1 VILFTFVKASYSQVL
16 YSEDFAV
23 MSPLP
28 TGWAQQNLSTPAGTN
43 PLWFQGN
50 SGVFPAQNG
59 AATSYAACN
68 FNSVA
73 GNNTISNWLFMP
85 NISIK
90 NGDVFTFYTRTVPSP
105 AFPDRLQVRMSL
117 NGASTNAGTTANDVG
132 DFTTL
137 LLDINPTLTTTGYP
151 NAWTQYT
158 VTISGVPA
166 PTSGRLAFR
175 YFVTSGG
182 PSGANSDYIGVD
194 NVVYTAVAPCTGT
207 PAPGATNSSVNPV
220 CPGVNF
226 TLSLAT
232 PGSGVTYQWQSSPDG
247 TTWANITGATNA
259 TLTTNQT
266 AATYYRCNVN
276 CGANQGTS
284 TPLQVN
290 MALPSAC
297 YCTPPASDCTDDDV
311 ITRVRIS
318 TLDNASTCGTGPPA
332 GYSNYTTTV
341 AAPTVYSG
349 AANPI
354 TVDAP
359 ATWTEGVC
367 VWIDYNQNGQFET
380 TEYTSL
386 GNKPAGQTSVTG
398 NIAIPSTALNGTTRM
413 RVRIRFAGVFTNT
426 QACTGST
433 FSETEDY
440 NVTIA
445 PCVPVTITGAPSS
458 STIVCGAS
466 TSFTVTTA
474 GTLPAYSWQYRTSA
488 SGIWQTVTN
497 GGIYSGA
504 TTATL
509 TLTDVSQ
516 AFSGYQYRAL
526 VTGGCSAVDFTTPP
540 ATLTVNSIV
549 PVVNPASATICA
561 GSVQQLSLTNS
572 VSAPV
577 TATFTSGPV
586 SVVIPESPGGVSS
599 GTSTIN
605 VSGIPAG
612 AVITEMKVRL
622 NMSHNWVGDVCYVV
636 KAPNGKVLNLDNF
649 LSATGG
655 AGTNFVNTVISSSGT
670 ALLSSGTSPYTGTFR
685 ADAATGAII
694 PSAPAGPVGYTPDV
708 TTWGAL
714 QTTMN
719 GTWTLAFFDYFVDP
733 DPGTFTRWD
742 IDITYVSP
750 ALAQGT
756 WNGPAGTMFTDAAA
770 TIPYTGT
777 PATTIYVKPTA
788 TTNNYTVSFT
798 TPIPCTSATTTVP
811 VNVSNPATG
820 LTVTP
825 ATRAVC
831 LGGSTTFT
839 ASTTGGNPIA
849 YQWQVSTDGGLTY
862 NNITG
867 ATSATLTV
875 SGVTQA
881 MSGNRYR
888 FTVTSAPCTPAVV
901 STSIGTLTVNPLPT
915 VTLSAPVVNLV
926 PGRTTTITGT
936 STPAAAAGGWS
947 WTLNGSAIGGTTNTQ
962 TVNIDGLGSYRATVT
977 DVNGCV
983 ASSNTLVIG
992 AEASDKLWIYP
1003 NPTTGAFQVR
1013 LYYSGSLAEKRVVTI
1028 YNPLGQAITSREFSL
1043 ATGTAPYLQMDFDL
1057 GGVKAKG
1064 TYVVKVADHF
1074 TGKVISGL
1082 ILVQ

>member
-1 VILFTFVKASYSQVL
+1 
-16 YSEDFAV
+16 
-23 MSPLP
+23 MN
-28 TGWAQQNLSTPAGTN
+28 GNLSTGATSSNGAAAPAGFTWSEVQAGNTTAGFGNNITNFMLADDFTIAAGSWNLTKITFYAYSTGFAGPTSPYNDVRVAIYNTNPSVGNPAPIYGDLTTNRFLASSSANMYRIFNATPGTTRQIWKIEATVATVLGAGTYWIQWGVGNGGLSNFSPASTVVGTTTQPGNNALQHTIAGNTWANANDGTN
-43 PLWFQGN
+43 PQD
-50 SGVFPAQNG
+50 FPFIID
-59 AATSYAACN
+59 Y
-68 FNSVA
+68 
-73 GNNTISNWLFMP
+73 
-85 NISIK
+85 
-90 NGDVFTFYTRTVPSP
+90 
-105 AFPDRLQVRMSL
+105 
-117 NGASTNAGTTANDVG
+117 
-132 DFTTL
+132 
-137 LLDINPTLTTTGYP
+137 TTG
-151 NAWTQYT
+151 A
-158 VTISGVPA
+158 
-166 PTSGRLAFR
+166 
-175 YFVTSGG
+175 
-182 PSGANSDYIGVD
+182 
-194 NVVYTAVAPCTGT
+194 CTGT
-207 PAPGATNSSVNPV
+207 PAPGNTLSTASTV
-220 CPGVNF
+220 CPGISF
-226 TLSLAT
+226 TLSLQNGTA
-232 PGSGVTYQWQSSPDG
+232 GSGVTYQWQSSPDG

-259 TLTTNQT
+259 SYTTTLT
-266 AATYYRCNVN
+266 ATTFYRCNVTCSGN
-276 CGANQGTS
+276 TGTS
-284 TPLQVN
+284 TPVQV
-290 MALPSAC
+290 ALTPPSNC

-318 TLDNASTCGTGPPA
+318 TLDNSSSCGTGPPA

-426 QACTGST
+426 QACTGSA

-458 STIVCGAS
+458 SSIVCGGS

-526 VTGGCSAVDFTTPP
+526 VTGGCSAVDFSSPP
-540 ATLTVNSIV
+540 ATLTVNAIV
-549 PVVNPASATICA
+549 PVVNPASATICD
-561 GSVQQLSLTNS
+561 GSIQALTLTNS
-572 VSAPV
+572 VSAATTV
-577 TATFTSGPV
+577 TFNASTGLPLVVTDNDPTGV
-586 SVVIPESPGGVSS
+586 TNSVA
-599 GTSTIN
+599 

-612 AVITEMKVRL
+612 SVITNVGIRF
-622 NMSHNWVGDVCYVV
+622 NMTHTWVGDLVMNL
-636 KAPNGKVLNLDNF
+636 KAPNGQTLNLIGLLDGG
-649 LSATGG
+649 TGSN
-655 AGTNFVNTVISSSGT
+655 GTDNFVNTVVDSISTTAMSG
-670 ALLSSGTSPYTGTFR
+670 APAPRTGSFR
-685 ADAATGAII
+685 ADRFTATVPTVG
-694 PSAPAGPVGYTPDV
+694 PTTTNFWAPLLG
-708 TTWGAL
+708 
-714 QTTMN
+714 TMN
-719 GTWTLAFFDYFVDP
+719 GNWTLAMCDLGGGDV
-733 DPGTFTRWD
+733 GTLTSWS
-742 IDITYVSP
+742 ISITYVAP
-750 ALAQGT
+750 VFAQGV
-756 WNGPAGTMFTDAAA
+756 WAGPAGTIFTDAAA
-770 TIPYTGT
+770 TIAYTGT
-777 PATTIYVKPTA
+777 PATTVYVKPTA
-788 TTNNYTVSFT
+788 NTNNYTVSFT
-798 TPIPCTSATTTVP
+798 TPTPCTSATTTVP
-811 VNVSNPATG
+811 VNVSHPATG
-820 LTVTP
+820 LAVTP
-825 ATRAVC
+825 STRAVC
-831 LGGSTTFT
+831 LGGSTTFV

-867 ATSATLTV
+867 ATSSTLTV
-875 SGVTQA
+875 SSVTQS

-888 FTVTSAPCTPAVV
+888 FVVTSAPCTPAVT
-901 STSIGTLTVNPLPT
+901 STAFGTLTVNPLPT
-915 VTLSAPVVNLV
+915 VTLSSPVVNLV

-962 TVNIDGLGSYRATVT
+962 VANIDRLGSYRATVT

-1013 LYYSGSLAEKRVVTI
+1013 LYYSGGLAEKRVVTI
-1028 YNPLGQAITSREFSL
+1028 YNPIGQVITSKEFTL
-1043 ATGTAPYLQMDFDL
+1043 VAGTAPYLQMDFDL